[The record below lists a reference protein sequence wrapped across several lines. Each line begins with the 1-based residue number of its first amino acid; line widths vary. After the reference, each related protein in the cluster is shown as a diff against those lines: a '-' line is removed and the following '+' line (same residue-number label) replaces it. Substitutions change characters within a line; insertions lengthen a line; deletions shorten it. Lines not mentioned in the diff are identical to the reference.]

1 MQKVKLLAFSWP
13 ICWKVSSD
21 WVLCLTFIYLFSVL
35 TVEAVSLDPSVRP
48 LYPMTLILR
57 QEYAILTADNDDD
70 DLISPQE
77 IWLVECCFTEF
88 MVATMVTS
96 EAKSCTNSAFGLPW
110 SFFLPL
116 SSNGITQ
123 ENTRDWKTLIKT
135 QAFQHAHD
143 VCFGDCY
150 YISWVRAVTQT
161 KARFNFQ
168 LSTKNIIGLRFALHE
183 FQQHLCSCRGI
194 LCSWLAGMWGKTCW
208 TFCQEFGL
216 FMQDL
221 FIGSSDASVLLLG
234 FRYRYLYKAVIPLW
248 LIFS

>member
-1 MQKVKLLAFSWP
+1 MESLKWLSPLPHIYIFVFRSHRGSCVPRPKCPTSLSHDSDPKARVCHPNGRQWWRWSH
-13 ICWKVSSD
+13 ISSGNLVG
-21 WVLCLTFIYLFSVL
+21 WVLFHWVYGGNHGHFRSKVMHEQCFWP
-35 TVEAVSLDPSVRP
+35 TVV
-48 LYPMTLILR
+48 
-57 QEYAILTADNDDD
+57 
-70 DLISPQE
+70 
-77 IWLVECCFTEF
+77 
-88 MVATMVTS
+88 
-96 EAKSCTNSAFGLPW
+96 
-110 SFFLPL
+110 FFLPL

>member
-21 WVLCLTFIYLFSVL
+21 WVLCLTFIYLFPVL

-96 EAKSCTNSAFGLPW
+96 EASHARTVLLAWPTVVFFSPPLFEWHHSRKYKGLKNTGKNP
-110 SFFLPL
+110 
-116 SSNGITQ
+116 GIST
-123 ENTRDWKTLIKT
+123 
-135 QAFQHAHD
+135 HAHD
-143 VCFGDCY
+143 VCLGDCY

-161 KARFNFQ
+161 KAWFNFQ

-194 LCSWLAGMWGKTCW
+194 LCSWVAGMWGKTCW

-234 FRYRYLYKAVIPLW
+234 FRYLLYIKL
-248 LIFS
+248 